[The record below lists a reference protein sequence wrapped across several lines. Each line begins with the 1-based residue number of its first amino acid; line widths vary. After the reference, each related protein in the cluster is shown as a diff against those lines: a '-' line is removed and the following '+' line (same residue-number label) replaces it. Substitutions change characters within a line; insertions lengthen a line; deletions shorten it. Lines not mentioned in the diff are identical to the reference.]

1 MKQLLVL
8 LITTSFVLNVS
19 SQTVKTTT
27 IKGGIAYESPK
38 DIPSAPNCNPSEM
51 YLKKKVKALMANTYR
66 DYPYISVD
74 ITSFKGQKGYTDKKD
89 SSRIVYPYKI
99 EVTVYVKKPVTK
111 DGKLYNEVSKW
122 EYDAVYEYATRPG
135 KKCEFYMVPSS
146 KSKLISKDLY

>member
-1 MKQLLVL
+1 MLFLENYKNRIKMKQILILLAG
-8 LITTSFVLNVS
+8 LISASVVS
-19 SQTVKTTT
+19 SQAVKTTT

-38 DIPSAPNCNPSEM
+38 DIPAAPNCNPSEL

-122 EYDAVYEYATRPG
+122 EYDAV
-135 KKCEFYMVPSS
+135 
-146 KSKLISKDLY
+146 